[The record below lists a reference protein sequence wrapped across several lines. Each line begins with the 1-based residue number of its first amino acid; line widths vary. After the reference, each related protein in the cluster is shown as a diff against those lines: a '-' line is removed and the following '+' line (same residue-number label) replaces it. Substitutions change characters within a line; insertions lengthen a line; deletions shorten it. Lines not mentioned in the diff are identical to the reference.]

1 MNIQSFEHPIVWAI
15 ILLGFFIYHRLLFAN
30 LRLKKFDSNEFKYWQ
45 SSLNMCICALPLLGL
60 LGTISGLLDAFG
72 VMSKGQG
79 FGQSSDLTQGIA
91 NALWTTQLG
100 LVLAVPAWLLFA
112 YTEKRINAHTDDVA
126 IVEIEV
132 EGDNYAS

>member
-1 MNIQSFEHPIVWAI
+1 MNIQSFNHPIVWSI

-30 LRLKKFDSNEFKYWQ
+30 LRLKKFDNYEFKHWQ

-79 FGQSSDLTQGIA
+79 FGQSRALTQGIA

-112 YTEKRINAHTDDVA
+112 YTDKRINKYADSVKIDA
-126 IVEIEV
+126 
-132 EGDNYAS
+132 GDNYAS